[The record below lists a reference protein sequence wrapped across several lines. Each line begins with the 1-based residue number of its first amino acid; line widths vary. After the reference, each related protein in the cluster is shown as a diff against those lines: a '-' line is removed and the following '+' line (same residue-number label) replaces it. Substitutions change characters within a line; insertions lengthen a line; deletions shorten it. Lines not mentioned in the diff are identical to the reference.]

1 MLRYPITSARGR
13 ELGSWLQAS
22 LGPISGSP
30 LIANHPGHKTNQTR
44 RTRAS
49 LSVMHLSRAGAHTS
63 GSWPSGRKG
72 KLRPRDRLSLDLRA
86 LPAALVPDTPWEPRT
101 PRPCRC
107 ALEGPD
113 SCGGPGWPSARER
126 LQARGSGSTPANP
139 RRQARAGRRGRY
151 SPRAVE
157 RAPGRGAVPAT
168 RRARVGRGR
177 ADCGG
182 HVAASAAATASASW
196 AAAAAACAG
205 RTGPFPSLGRAL
217 PLPPPGSPRRDVG
230 AWGRRGAA
238 PGSAGAHTPGG

>member
-13 ELGSWLQAS
+13 ELGSRLQAS

-44 RTRAS
+44 RTPAS

-72 KLRPRDRLSLDLRA
+72 KLRPRDGLSLDLRA
-86 LPAALVPDTPWEPRT
+86 LPAALVPETPWEPRT

-126 LQARGSGSTPANP
+126 LQARGSGSTPA
-139 RRQARAGRRGRY
+139 RRIPAGRPGLGAAGGTHRAQWRGR
-151 SPRAVE
+151 P
-157 RAPGRGAVPAT
+157 
-168 RRARVGRGR
+168 
-177 ADCGG
+177 
-182 HVAASAAATASASW
+182 
-196 AAAAAACAG
+196 
-205 RTGPFPSLGRAL
+205 
-217 PLPPPGSPRRDVG
+217 
-230 AWGRRGAA
+230 GAA
-238 PGSAGAHTPGG
+238 RCRRR